1 MSLTNEQYDTIM
13 RIYSRRQADNRFRQK
28 ERQQAVYDAIP
39 AFADLETEISSLQAS
54 RARLMLDDQAGQARC
69 CADRLHTLCEQRN
82 HLLAEH
88 GFPADY
94 LKPHYICPD
103 CQDTGYIGRQKC
115 HCFRQAEID
124 LLYHQSNLRQVL
136 ERENFSHFRE
146 DYYPEDMIDPGTGL
160 SSRRLAQTALA
171 EAHRFIEDF
180 SQTHPNLFLYG
191 STGTGKTFLTN
202 CIAKELLERSFSV
215 LYFSSGQLFD
225 RFSRHS
231 FSSEKEDDDF
241 RYHVFDCDLLIIDD
255 LGTEMVNAFV
265 SSQLFLLIKERLM
278 RRKSTVISTNLT
290 PENFLNTYS
299 ERIFSRISSSYQILK
314 LFGDD
319 IRLRK
324 KLLEHTV
331 S

>member
-1 MSLTNEQYDTIM
+1 MSNEET
-13 RIYSRRQADNRFRQK
+13 RN
-28 ERQQAVYDAIP
+28 
-39 AFADLETEISSLQAS
+39 LETIPVGKLGIIPLASCKELGEKVNNYLVEWRNERENEHHANIVFEGYQRDNYIIS
-54 RARLMLDDQAGQARC
+54 ARVPRFGSGEAKGVLGESVRGYDLY
-69 CADRLHTLCEQRN
+69 LC
-82 HLLAEH
+82 
-88 GFPADY
+88 
-94 LKPHYICPD
+94 
-103 CQDTGYIGRQKC
+103 
-115 HCFRQAEID
+115 
-124 LLYHQSNLRQVL
+124 LLYTSLRQVL

-265 SSQLFLLIKERLM
+265 SSQLVLLINERLM

-290 PENFLNTYS
+290 PENFLNPYS

-319 IRLRK
+319 IRLR
-324 KLLEHTV
+324 LF
-331 S
+331 

>member
-115 HCFRQAEID
+115 HCFQQAEID

-160 SSRRLAQTALA
+160 SSR
-171 EAHRFIEDF
+171 HRQDL
-180 SQTHPNLFLYG
+180 SDQLHCQGASGTLLLRPLF
-191 STGTGKTFLTN
+191 FLR
-202 CIAKELLERSFSV
+202 AAV
-215 LYFSSGQLFD
+215 
-225 RFSRHS
+225 
-231 FSSEKEDDDF
+231 
-241 RYHVFDCDLLIIDD
+241 
-255 LGTEMVNAFV
+255 
-265 SSQLFLLIKERLM
+265 
-278 RRKSTVISTNLT
+278 
-290 PENFLNTYS
+290 
-299 ERIFSRISSSYQILK
+299 
-314 LFGDD
+314 
-319 IRLRK
+319 
-324 KLLEHTV
+324 
-331 S
+331 

>member
-1 MSLTNEQYDTIM
+1 MTY
-13 RIYSRRQADNRFRQK
+13 R
-28 ERQQAVYDAIP
+28 
-39 AFADLETEISSLQAS
+39 
-54 RARLMLDDQAGQARC
+54 
-69 CADRLHTLCEQRN
+69 
-82 HLLAEH
+82 
-88 GFPADY
+88 
-94 LKPHYICPD
+94 CPD

-136 ERENFSHFRE
+136 ERENFSHFLE

-265 SSQLFLLIKERLM
+265 SSQLFLLINERLM